1 MHLGLLPPCTTPCF
15 TLEALTWRRT
25 IHPMVDVVFLM
36 IHQKGLNCFAEN
48 GPLSLGRVSWWTG
61 TPWTVWL
68 VSNSGSQTDMKQSN
82 KSNCSVS
89 YLNCSLLVSWP
100 WLHLFLPLVPG
111 LRSVF
116 LVPIVWAN
124 YDAFQEKEHFV
135 ILFLHVMMVLNVHKR
150 RLEESGW
157 AWHATEVGA
166 GYFWHAWINKKAYS
180 KILILFS
187 SMLPFFTV
195 SRFSNLYIP

>member
-1 MHLGLLPPCTTPCF
+1 MHLGLLPPVLPPCY

-36 IHQKGLNCFAEN
+36 IHQKCLNCFAEN

-157 AWHATEVGA
+157 AWHAAEVGA

-195 SRFSNLYIP
+195 FRFSNLYIP